1 VRAATSRRGS
11 EAQRVTWLAAY
22 LHLVFTVFLVGYTLY
37 WTIMVISLRRDL
49 PVPETARLL
58 EVANR
63 GRWPHVV
70 VPWRLR
76 LPLPFMAWG
85 FLIVLA
91 FTGLGLMARHGFGA
105 ILVLK
110 AALVAMFVVI
120 QVGLTRRPAPALIF
134 VNFVLALLIVV
145 LSGLLVRV

>member
-63 GRWPHVV
+63 GRWPHVI
-70 VPWRLR
+70 VPRRLR

-85 FLIVLA
+85 FLAILLV
-91 FTGLGLMARHGFGA
+91 TGLALMPSYGFSA
-105 ILVLK
+105 ILALK
-110 AALVAMFVVI
+110 AALVAVFVLV
-120 QVGLTRRPAPALIF
+120 QVGLTRRPVPALVF